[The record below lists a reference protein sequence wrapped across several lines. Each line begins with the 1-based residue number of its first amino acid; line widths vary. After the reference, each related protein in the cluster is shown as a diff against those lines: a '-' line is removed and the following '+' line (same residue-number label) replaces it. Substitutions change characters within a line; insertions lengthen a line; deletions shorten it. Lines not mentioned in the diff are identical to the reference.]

1 MEQLFGERRDTGES
15 TSALCGC
22 SRPEEQLAPVC
33 AVRYLHIIHG
43 AGWHLLPF
51 SDWWE
56 CWHEGASPGSELPPT
71 LWSYQNVLSGIMA
84 GSNRSGDLK
93 DAQKSIPVGTILA
106 IVTTSLVCILLKLL
120 ECWYIVSD
128 LWNCFQVTKLSVQV
142 WLASGK
148 KKPTEHQ
155 SLSWKNCN
163 YYSVIFC
170 PPFCGF
176 CSAFPLLFF
185 ATQWSI
191 AFHAVGVLH
200 FGFF

>member
-22 SRPEEQLAPVC
+22 SRPEEQPAPVR
-33 AVRYLHIIHG
+33 AVRYLHVVHG

-56 CWHEGASPGSELPPT
+56 CWNEGAASGSELPPT

-148 KKPTEHQ
+148 KKTISPWAERI
-155 SLSWKNCN
+155 
-163 YYSVIFC
+163 VIII
-170 PPFCGF
+170 
-176 CSAFPLLFF
+176 LLFSVPLF
-185 ATQWSI
+185 
-191 AFHAVGVLH
+191 VGSVLH
-200 FGFF
+200 SHCCSLLHSDL